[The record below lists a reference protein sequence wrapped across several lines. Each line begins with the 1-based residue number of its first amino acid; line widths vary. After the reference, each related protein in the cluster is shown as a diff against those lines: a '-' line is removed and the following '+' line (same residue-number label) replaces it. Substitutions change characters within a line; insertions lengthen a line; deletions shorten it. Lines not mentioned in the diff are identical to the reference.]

1 MTFSIKRVAA
11 SAVVGAVSWFVLM
24 VLARN
29 LFYSYGLYYHGLLFW
44 LIFSAIAFYVLP
56 ASVGSSHTGTGKAGS
71 SKNDDPLTI
80 TQDGE
85 WTVIDA
91 KPVSIGGYAMFAW
104 ILGAMFGGIAG
115 AAVASFIHMMTGG
128 NVPMVFLIIF
138 VVLTCVIAKGYLAL
152 INRHRRIQRAPFAVS
167 AAGVRL
173 PNGKEV
179 AHADVYAW
187 TVRNARNGQVFI
199 AANHYAIAGQI
210 MAQGMIEKSYVLE
223 LEHNGKASVVAGG
236 LSSALAHAA
245 RTEAMRRLSGFQ

>member
-1 MTFSIKRVAA
+1 MNLSMKRVAL
-11 SAVVGAVSWFVLM
+11 SAGVGAVSWFVLM

-44 LIFSAIAFYVLP
+44 LIFSAVAFYVLP
-56 ASVGSSHTGTGKAGS
+56 ASSRTATGEAQSS
-71 SKNDDPLTI
+71 NDDAPLTI

-85 WTVIDA
+85 WAVIHA
-91 KPVSIGGYAMFAW
+91 RPVSIGGYAMFAW

-128 NVPMVFLIIF
+128 NVPMVFLVIF

-152 INRHRRIQRAPFAVS
+152 INRHRKIQRAPFAVS

-173 PNGKEV
+173 PNGKKV
-179 AHADVYAW
+179 AHAHVYAW